1 MSPNAARLRELMQSH
16 GLTYKAVAEMLSVSV
31 ATVTSWTRPESNA
44 AHKPMPAN
52 LLELLE
58 YKTGEKK

>member
-1 MSPNAARLRELMQSH
+1 VTPSAERMREIMKLH
-16 GLTYKAVAEMLSVSV
+16 GLTYKTVAEMLSVSV
-31 ATVTSWTRPESNA
+31 ATVTSWTRPETNN